1 MIIDDVACFK
11 SAASVE
17 VAQYSMSVA
26 IGIQGFRMHWVYS
39 QTCKLLIRMVC
50 MLVAERQKESA
61 RERNIERN

>member
-17 VAQYSMSVA
+17 VAQYS